1 MTSCHVRSLRVLFVA
16 PATPA
21 GPTTTFIRSDIAAV
35 ERLGVTGRTFLL
47 GPRTSLP
54 GLIRD
59 ARRFRKE
66 LAEFKPDLVHAHYG
80 TMTAMFCVLLAQQPL
95 VISYQGSDL
104 NPFVHS
110 NRLRSPVGRILSQI
124 AALRASRIICVSRQ
138 LKEALWWRQSRAWVI
153 PSGVDTAVFTPL
165 PKREARTSMGW
176 AEQDRIVV
184 SSAGTDPQRK
194 RLDLAQSAVAL
205 AERVCGKIR
214 FVVLEGRTEQK
225 DIAVIFSAADCLL
238 LTSDREGSPNIVK
251 EAMACNLPV
260 ISVDVGDV
268 RERLRSVHP
277 SSIVTRNPSDIART
291 LVEFVTSPKRSNGA
305 EMMVDLSAEHA
316 ARKVLNLY
324 QEALAHE
331 PSVQSS

>member
-1 MTSCHVRSLRVLFVA
+1 
-16 PATPA
+16 
-21 GPTTTFIRSDIAAV
+21 
-35 ERLGVTGRTFLL
+35 
-47 GPRTSLP
+47 
-54 GLIRD
+54 
-59 ARRFRKE
+59 
-66 LAEFKPDLVHAHYG
+66 
-80 TMTAMFCVLLAQQPL
+80 MFCVLLARQPL

-124 AALRASRIICVSRQ
+124 AALRATRMICVSAQ
-138 LKEALWWRQSRAWVI
+138 LKKALWWRQSRASVI
-153 PSGVDTAVFTPL
+153 PSGVDTTVFTPL
-165 PKREARTSMGW
+165 RKQEARTALGW
-176 AEQDRIVV
+176 AEQDRVVV

-205 AERVCGKIR
+205 AERICGKIR
-214 FVVLEGRTEQK
+214 LVVLEGRTEQK
-225 DIAVIFSAADCLL
+225 DIAIMFSAADCLL

-268 RERLRSVHP
+268 RERLQSVIP
-277 SSIVTRNPSDIART
+277 SRIVTRDPSDIAQA

-305 EMMVDLSAEHA
+305 EMMIDLSAENV
-316 ARKVLNLY
+316 ARQVLNLY

-331 PSVQSS
+331 PSSQRL